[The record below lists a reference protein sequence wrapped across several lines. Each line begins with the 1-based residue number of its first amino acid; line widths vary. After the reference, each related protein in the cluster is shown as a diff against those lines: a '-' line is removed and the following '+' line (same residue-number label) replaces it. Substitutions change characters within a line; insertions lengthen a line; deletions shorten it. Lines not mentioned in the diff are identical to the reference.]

1 MNAKKEEGLM
11 RILLYNFLGFLLFDC
26 LVACCPYFR
35 KENPLKQYEEQLRD
49 LKTEESTK
57 YSKAA

>member
-1 MNAKKEEGLM
+1 M
-11 RILLYNFLGFLLFDC
+11 RVIIDVFCTLLSVGCIFFCCRYFFDE
-26 LVACCPYFR
+26 
-35 KENPLKQYEEQLRD
+35 KSLKQYEEQLKD